1 MLDGRRGVF
10 RIIRDM
16 GRRPAPRGYTLIEI
30 VVAIFVFAVGAL
42 ALAASSAFISREL
55 VLNGRRERAARLAS
69 SRLEQIRAECPA
81 ARSGSER
88 YGDIL
93 SIWSVDRDSSGVLTA
108 LESVSYPASHGA
120 RTDTYRALIA
130 CRR

>member
-1 MLDGRRGVF
+1 
-10 RIIRDM
+10 M
-16 GRRPAPRGYTLIEI
+16 GQRPAPRGYTLIEI

-42 ALAASSAFISREL
+42 ALAASSAFVSREL
-55 VLNGRRERAARLAS
+55 LLNARRERATRLAS

-81 ARSGSER
+81 AKSGLER

-108 LESVSYPASHGA
+108 LESVSYPASRGA
-120 RTDTYRALIA
+120 RTDTYHALIA
-130 CRR
+130 CSR